1 MSEQV
6 RLDDLN
12 DEQLVLAAQNND
24 MRAADILL
32 SRYRDFVGA
41 KAKAYFLVGADK
53 DDIFQEGMIGLYKA
67 MRDFDDKRCPSFKA
81 FAGVCV
87 SRQIITAIKT
97 ANRQKHMPLNSY
109 VSLDKNAYDDETG
122 GGAYINVIR
131 EPYQNDPEEIVI
143 SRENMDSIEYSI
155 NKTLSKLELQVLVY
169 YLRGMNYREI
179 SELINKD
186 VKSVDNAI
194 QRIKRKLEAI
204 LKN

>member
-1 MSEQV
+1 MTEQA
-6 RLDDLN
+6 DLN
-12 DEQLVLAAQNND
+12 DLDDEQLVHAAQNND
-24 MRAADILL
+24 IRAVNVLMK
-32 SRYRDFVGA
+32 RYRDFVGA
-41 KAKAYFLVGADK
+41 KVKTYFLVGADR

-67 MRDFDDKRCPSFKA
+67 VRDFDIEKCPSFRA

-87 SRQIITAIKT
+87 SRRIISAIKS

-109 VSLDKNAYDDETG
+109 VSLDKSVYDDDSSD
-122 GGAYINVIR
+122 GAYINVIQ
-131 EPYQNDPEEIVI
+131 EPYSVNPESIVI
-143 SRENMDSIEYSI
+143 DRENMDKIEYQIS
-155 NKTLSKLELQVLVY
+155 KTLSKLELQVLVY

-179 SELINKD
+179 SELIKKD

>member
-1 MSEQV
+1 MTEQA
-6 RLDDLN
+6 DLN
-12 DEQLVLAAQNND
+12 DLDDEQLVYAAQNND
-24 MRAADILL
+24 IRAVNVLMK
-32 SRYRDFVGA
+32 RYRDFVSA
-41 KAKAYFLVGADK
+41 KVKTYFLVGADR

-67 MRDFDDKRCPSFKA
+67 VRDFDIEKCTSFRA

-87 SRQIITAIKT
+87 SRRIISAIKS

-109 VSLDKNAYDDETG
+109 VSLDKSVYDDDSSD
-122 GGAYINVIR
+122 GAYINVIQ
-131 EPYQNDPEEIVI
+131 EPYSVNPESIVI
-143 SRENMDSIEYSI
+143 DRENMDKIEYQIS
-155 NKTLSKLELQVLVY
+155 KTLSKLELQVLVY

-179 SELINKD
+179 SELIKKD

>member
-6 RLDDLN
+6 RIDDLS

-24 MRAADILL
+24 MHAANVLL

-67 MRDFDDKRCPSFKA
+67 VRDFDIKRCPSFKA

-87 SRQIITAIKT
+87 SRRIITAIKT

-109 VSLDKNAYDDETG
+109 VSLDKSIYDDENSD
-122 GGAYINVIR
+122 GAYINVIQ
-131 EPYQNDPEEIVI
+131 EPYQSDPEEIVI
-143 SRENMDSIEYSI
+143 NRENMDTIECTI

-169 YLRGMNYREI
+169 YLKGMNYREI

-186 VKSVDNAI
+186 IKSVDNAV

>member
-1 MSEQV
+1 MTEQFK
-6 RLDDLN
+6 LDDLS

-24 MRAADILL
+24 MSAVNTLMK
-32 SRYRDFVGA
+32 RYRDFVGA
-41 KAKAYFLVGADK
+41 KVKAYFLVGADK
-53 DDIFQEGMIGLYKA
+53 DDLFQEGMIGLYKA
-67 MRDFDDKRCPSFKA
+67 VRDFKSDRCPTFKA

-109 VSLDKNAYDDETG
+109 VSLDKNVYEDDNG
-122 GGAYINVIR
+122 DGAFINVIH
-131 EPYQNDPEEIVI
+131 EQYQNDPEEIVI
-143 SRENMDSIEYSI
+143 NRESMDTIEYRI

-179 SELINKD
+179 SDLINKD

-204 LKN
+204 LKD